1 MNQAKVET
9 ADAAI
14 KGAVLGALTY
24 AGAKLN
30 LTPEVIAVAVPAAA
44 ALVSVVS
51 TKIGPKNTAL
61 LLSVATKALEAAP
74 VAAPVAKK
82 AVAKKAAP
90 AKKK

>member
-14 KGAVLGALTY
+14 KGAVWGALTY
-24 AGAKLN
+24 LGAKLD
-30 LTPEVIAVAVPAAA
+30 LTPEMIAIAVPAAA

-61 LLSVATKALEAAP
+61 LLSVATKAMA
-74 VAAPVAKK
+74 AAPVAKK
-82 AVAKKAAP
+82 STAKKAAP

>member
-1 MNQAKVET
+1 MNKAKVET

-14 KGAVLGALTY
+14 KGAVLGVLTY
-24 AGAKLN
+24 AGAKLD
-30 LTPEVIAVAVPAAA
+30 LSPEVIAVALPAAA

-61 LLSVATKALEAAP
+61 LLSVATKAME
-74 VAAPVAKK
+74 AAPVAKK
-82 AVAKKAAP
+82 APAKKAAP

>member
-1 MNQAKVET
+1 MNKAKVET

-24 AGAKLN
+24 AGAKLD
-30 LTPEVIAVAVPAAA
+30 LSPEVIAIALPAVA

-61 LLSVATKALEAAP
+61 LLSVATKAME
-74 VAAPVAKK
+74 AAPVAKK
-82 AVAKKAAP
+82 APAKKAAP

>member
-30 LTPEVIAVAVPAAA
+30 LTPEVIAIAVPAAA
-44 ALVSVVS
+44 ALVSVIS

-61 LLSVATKALEAAP
+61 LLSVATKALES
-74 VAAPVAKK
+74 APVAKK
-82 AVAKKAAP
+82 APAKKAAP

>member
-1 MNQAKVET
+1 MNQVKVET

-30 LTPEVIAVAVPAAA
+30 LTPEVIAIAVPAAA
-44 ALVSVVS
+44 ALVSVIS

-74 VAAPVAKK
+74 VAKK
-82 AVAKKAAP
+82 APAKKAASS
-90 AKKK
+90 KKK

>member
-9 ADAAI
+9 ADATI
-14 KGAVLGALTY
+14 KGAILGALTY
-24 AGAKLN
+24 LGAKLD
-30 LTPEVIAVAVPAAA
+30 LTPEMIAIAVPAAA

-61 LLSVATKALEAAP
+61 LLSVATKAME
-74 VAAPVAKK
+74 AAPVAKK
-82 AVAKKAAP
+82 APAKKASP

>member
-1 MNQAKVET
+1 MNKAKVET
-9 ADAAI
+9 TDAAI

-24 AGAKLN
+24 AGAKLD
-30 LTPEVIAVAVPAAA
+30 LSPEVIAIALPAVA

-61 LLSVATKALEAAP
+61 LLSVATKAME
-74 VAAPVAKK
+74 AAPVAKK
-82 AVAKKAAP
+82 APAKKAAP

>member
-1 MNQAKVET
+1 MNKAKVET

-24 AGAKLN
+24 AGAKLD
-30 LTPEVIAVAVPAAA
+30 LSPEVIAIALPAVA

-61 LLSVATKALEAAP
+61 LLSVATKAME
-74 VAAPVAKK
+74 AAPVAKK
-82 AVAKKAAP
+82 TPAKKAAP

>member
-1 MNQAKVET
+1 MNQIKVET

-30 LTPEVIAVAVPAAA
+30 LTPEVIAIAVPAAA
-44 ALVSVVS
+44 ALVSVIS

-74 VAAPVAKK
+74 VAKK
-82 AVAKKAAP
+82 APAKKAASS
-90 AKKK
+90 KKK

>member
-24 AGAKLN
+24 VGAKLD
-30 LTPEVIAVAVPAAA
+30 LTPEMIAIAVPAAA

-61 LLSVATKALEAAP
+61 LLSVATKAME
-74 VAAPVAKK
+74 AAPVAKK
-82 AVAKKAAP
+82 APAKKAAP

>member
-9 ADAAI
+9 TDAAI

-24 AGAKLN
+24 AGAKLD
-30 LTPEVIAVAVPAAA
+30 LTPEVIAIALPAVA

-61 LLSVATKALEAAP
+61 LLSVATKAME
-74 VAAPVAKK
+74 AAPVAKK
-82 AVAKKAAP
+82 APAKKAASS
-90 AKKK
+90 KKK

>member
-30 LTPEVIAVAVPAAA
+30 LTPEVIAIAVPAAA

-61 LLSVATKALEAAP
+61 LLSVATKAME
-74 VAAPVAKK
+74 AAPVAKK
-82 AVAKKAAP
+82 APAKKAAP

>member
-1 MNQAKVET
+1 MNNAKVET

-14 KGAVLGALTY
+14 KGAVLGILTY
-24 AGAKLN
+24 AGAKLE
-30 LTPEVIAVAVPAAA
+30 LTPEVIAIALPAVA
-44 ALVSVVS
+44 ALVSIVS

-74 VAAPVAKK
+74 AAKK
-82 AVAKKAAP
+82 APAKKAAS

>member
-14 KGAVLGALTY
+14 KGAVLGVLTY
-24 AGAKLN
+24 AGAKLD
-30 LTPEVIAVAVPAAA
+30 LSPEVIAVALPAAA

-61 LLSVATKALEAAP
+61 LLSVATKAME
-74 VAAPVAKK
+74 AAPVAKK
-82 AVAKKAAP
+82 APAKKAAP

>member
-9 ADAAI
+9 TDAAI
-14 KGAVLGALTY
+14 KGAVLGVLTY
-24 AGAKLN
+24 VGAKLD
-30 LTPEVIAVAVPAAA
+30 LTPEVIAIALPAAA

-61 LLSVATKALEAAP
+61 LLSAATKAMEAE
-74 VAAPVAKK
+74 PVAKK
-82 AVAKKAAP
+82 APAKKAAP